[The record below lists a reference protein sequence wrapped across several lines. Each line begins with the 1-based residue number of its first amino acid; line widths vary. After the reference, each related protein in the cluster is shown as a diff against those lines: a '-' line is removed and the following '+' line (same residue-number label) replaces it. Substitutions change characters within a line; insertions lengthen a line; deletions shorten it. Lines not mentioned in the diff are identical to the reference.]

1 MAIFSYTAIDPGDQ
15 HKTIEGKLEAEN
27 LREAKEIL
35 RSQGHIPTRLEQ
47 EEQNITVVQV
57 LSQIPVLGEM
67 LGPQVSLKD
76 IAIMTEQ
83 LYVLLDAG
91 IPLIEG
97 LFLLEQQSENKAL
110 KDILKK
116 IRSDVIA
123 GDSFSS
129 ALSKFP
135 KQFSRLYLN
144 MIRSGEVSGEL
155 DGICS
160 RLSALLE
167 KIIAL
172 QATLVSAMIY
182 PAVTILVVIGVI
194 IIIMVVVVPQFENMF
209 SQYGADLPLPTQILI
224 TCSDFTL
231 SFWWAIAI
239 AAGTLVFWFNV
250 FRLGAGKPMVDQW
263 MLTLPLVGD
272 VFTKIYVSRFIRT
285 LGTVLGA
292 GVSLTEGIV
301 TAAGTVDNY
310 VLNVAFER
318 SRESILQGGS
328 LSKPLEKTGIFP
340 VMVVKMIAIG
350 EETGSMEKMLNKAAD
365 FLDVEVDRAV
375 ERMTTLI
382 EPLMVVVLGGIIL
395 GIALALYIPLF
406 EMGNVVTGGGH

>member
-1 MAIFSYTAIDPGDQ
+1 MAVFSYTAIDPGD
-15 HKTIEGKLEAEN
+15 HNKMVEGKIEAEN

-35 RSQGHIPTRLEQ
+35 RNQGQIPTKIEQ
-47 EEQNITVVQV
+47 DEQSINMEQLV
-57 LSQIPVLGEM
+57 SQIPILGEF
-67 LGPQVSLKD
+67 LGPHASLKD
-76 IAIMTEQ
+76 ISIMTEQ

-110 KDILKK
+110 KNILKN

-129 ALSKFP
+129 ALSKYP
-135 KQFSRLYLN
+135 KNFSRLYLN

-155 DGICS
+155 DGICK
-160 RLSALLE
+160 RLAGLLE
-167 KIIAL
+167 KIIEL
-172 QATLVSAMIY
+172 QAKLMSAMIY
-182 PAVTILVVIGVI
+182 PAVTVLVVLVVIV
-194 IIIMVVVVPQFENMF
+194 IIMVVVVPQFQAMF
-209 SQYGADLPLPTQILI
+209 SQYGAELPMPTQILI
-224 TCSDFTL
+224 ACSNFTL
-231 SFWWAIAI
+231 SFWWAVAI
-239 AAGTLVFWFNV
+239 ALGTAIFWFNV
-250 FRLGAGKPMVDQW
+250 FRLGNGKPVVDQW
-263 MLTLPLVGD
+263 LLTIPLVGD
-272 VFTKIYVSRFIRT
+272 VCKKIYVSRFIRT
-285 LGTVLGA
+285 LATVLGA
-292 GVSLTEGIV
+292 GVSLTEGIT
-301 TAAGTVDNY
+301 TASGTVDNY
-310 VLNVAFER
+310 VLNVAFDR

-375 ERMTTLI
+375 ENMTTLI

-395 GIALALYIPLF
+395 GVALALYIPLF
-406 EMGNVVTGGGH
+406 EMGNVVGGGH